1 MPVYEYECCKCAHR
15 FEERRKVTD
24 PPARKC
30 PECRGSVKRVY
41 QAVGIIFKGSGFH
54 VTDYGRTGDRPGAGK
69 KEEAST
75 PAAAAPAKDT
85 SSSS

>member
-1 MPVYEYECCKCAHR
+1 MPVYEYECCGCGHR

-30 PECRGSVKRVY
+30 PECKAAVKRVY

-54 VTDYGRTGDRPGAGK
+54 VTDYGRTGERPGAAK
-69 KEEAST
+69 KDE
-75 PAAAAPAKDT
+75 APATSAAKD
-85 SSSS
+85 SG